1 MTDFS
6 IDTAVSLGSVRET
19 EAHRL
24 KTMVIVSCIGLMMS
38 IGLMTFGIDLG
49 AGWI

>member
-6 IDTAVSLGSVRET
+6 IATIATTESVEEVQVGS
-19 EAHRL
+19 L
-24 KTMVIVSCIGLMMS
+24 KTIVLLCCAGLLVS
-38 IGLMTFGIDLG
+38 IGLMTFGIDVG